1 MQPARPVPR
10 IRALIARE
18 WQQLRS
24 FQASDRPWQ
33 MPLTAALATGLP
45 LLIAAWTGHLAF
57 GLLSSLGGMA
67 FLYLPAT
74 PMHHRMVTIMACSFG
89 LIASFTLGLLS
100 QLLPL
105 ATAPVLAVITILVTM
120 ICRFYRLPPP
130 GSYFFVMLAALAA
143 YTPVPMLEI
152 PLRVGLVAMGSL
164 LACVLAFG
172 YSLHVLRWRTPKPV
186 QPLPAPDFDF
196 VVMDALIIGLTI
208 FLSLVLAEWLQLQR
222 PYWVPVSCLAVLQ
235 GASLRAVWNR
245 QLQRLLGT
253 ALGLLLTWGVF
264 SLPLNAWTVS
274 LLVMLLSVVVET
286 LVVRHYGMAAVFIT
300 PMAILLAEAAHLGH
314 GSAFAL
320 IEARFYDTLAGG
332 LVGLLG
338 GLALHLPALRQ
349 GISRLILRLL
359 PVKDS
364 N

>member
-1 MQPARPVPR
+1 MQSARWPQE

-45 LLIAAWTGHLAF
+45 LLIAAWTGQLGY

-105 ATAPVLAVITILVTM
+105 AAAPVLTVITILVTM

-130 GSYFFVMLAALAA
+130 GSYFFVMVAALAA
-143 YTPVPMLEI
+143 YTPVPVLQI
-152 PLRVGLVAMGSL
+152 PLRVGLLAMGSL

-172 YSLHVLRWRTPKPV
+172 YSLHVLSQRTPRPI
-186 QPLPAPDFDF
+186 QALPAADFDF
-196 VVMDALIIGLTI
+196 VVVDALIIGLTVG
-208 FLSLVLAEWLQLQR
+208 LSLLLAELLQLER

-245 QLQRLLGT
+245 QFQRLLGT
-253 ALGLLLTWGVF
+253 ALGLLLTWAVL
-264 SLPLNAWTVS
+264 SLPLNAWSVA
-274 LLVMLLSVVVET
+274 LLVMLLSGVVET

-300 PMAILLAEAAHLGH
+300 PMAILLAEAAHLGQ
-314 GSAFAL
+314 GSPAAL

-338 GLALHLPALRQ
+338 GLSLHRPPLRQ
-349 GISRLILRLL
+349 GISRLIRRVL
-359 PVKDS
+359 PHKDNS
-364 N
+364 